1 MNILFIMIPMA
12 VVLVVV
18 AVAFFF
24 WAANNKQFD
33 DLDSPGYRILLDDEK
48 DATMQKNR
56 KQQNANTPSSPTSD
70 DENING

>member
-12 VVLVVV
+12 VVLVIV

-33 DLDSPGYRILLDDEK
+33 DLDSPGFRILLDDEK
-48 DATMQKNR
+48 DATMQQHR
-56 KQQNANTPSSPTSD
+56 KRQNEKEKDQSD
-70 DENING
+70 HNKT